1 MYRAVLSND
10 GLRVNAYDVVAG
22 ERLSHKFKST
32 GVVFLLIVCRNYHS
46 SVYNQEVGVSG
57 RQSVAIVIERIGHGE
72 LEQSIWLAVGIG
84 GLLQLVL
91 KCLEV
96 GILRVVLV
104 IATHIEQSVVG
115 ADAYDCVDVAVGVVA
130 DELSVVKPNYLACTQ
145 TLLEHSFH
153 LCLRHRLITMRSHK
167 AYACSEHGA
176 ATVALYRTALKHKV
190 VIVDTFAAEYTLII

>member
-22 ERLSHKFKST
+22 ERLCHKLKST
-32 GVVFLLIVCRNYHS
+32 GIVCLLIVSRNYHS
-46 SVYNQEVGVSG
+46 TVYNQEVSVSG
-57 RQSVAIVIERIGHGE
+57 RQSVIIVIQRIGHRE
-72 LEQSIWLAVGIG
+72 LEQSIWLAVSIG

-96 GILRVVLV
+96 GMLRVVLV

-130 DELSVVKPNYLACTQ
+130 DELSVVKPYYLACTQ

-153 LCLRHRLITMRSHK
+153 LCLCHRLIAVGSHK

-190 VIVDTFAAEYTLII
+190 VIVDTLTAEHTLII